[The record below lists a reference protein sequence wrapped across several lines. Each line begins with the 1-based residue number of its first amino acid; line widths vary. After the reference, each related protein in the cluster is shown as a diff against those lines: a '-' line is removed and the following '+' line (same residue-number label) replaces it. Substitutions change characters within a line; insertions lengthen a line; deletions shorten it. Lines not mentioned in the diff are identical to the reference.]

1 MSSASH
7 SVLFLQCFRCFG
19 TWTSP
24 RYVARPVPTEI
35 DFERMFDVVSSAA
48 WIIFAPVSWCWP
60 LLASAIESTSPRDLR
75 PFKTT
80 PGYFMVNREPILQ
93 SIHLISDSSCASPRL
108 VTRLK
113 TFADQFSTLLY
124 CSFAPLSAISSTT
137 ALCKLSVLNFG
148 AVQPS

>member
-1 MSSASH
+1 M
-7 SVLFLQCFRCFG
+7 
-19 TWTSP
+19 
-24 RYVARPVPTEI
+24 
-35 DFERMFDVVSSAA
+35 MFDVVSSAA

-113 TFADQFSTLLY
+113 TFGDQFCTVMY
-124 CSFAPLSAISSTT
+124 WSFARFSAMSSTT
-137 ALCKLSVLNFG
+137 GPCKVGGFKFG
-148 AVQPS
+148 GGHATQLLRTVPESQR